1 MKPCE
6 NGILLNTVKV
16 ACCLL
21 QRKNDNQL
29 IAMAISNER
38 HIKSYHI
45 CYYQDSAL
53 TGRMLGKISKNN
65 LDYYIN
71 SSNNNME
78 IN

>member
-1 MKPCE
+1 MKPC
-6 NGILLNTVKV
+6 INTVKV

-21 QRKNDNQL
+21 QRKNDNRL

-45 CYYQDSAL
+45 RYYQDSAL
-53 TGRMLGKISKNN
+53 TARMLRKISKDN